1 MKKSVNDKL
10 FLCFALL
17 VFVVVSIIWILNTLV
32 LEEFYIY
39 TKKHDLSHL
48 YSQVNKIYS
57 NYDYDTDSKD
67 IESELEKIDSM
78 SNVDIVV
85 QNGGEITIYTTS
97 KDFTRNR
104 FLLSKLDVS
113 LYLNNDY
120 FRENYQKGNNYYT
133 GVIKDS
139 SLNSDFVFL
148 VGKLDNNLH
157 IFMRTPMESIKESV
171 SITNRFLIIGGAS
184 AIIISGIIAL
194 IISNTF
200 TKPLKE
206 LNQISQKMS
215 KLDFS
220 QKYEVTTD
228 DEIGM
233 LGTSINTLSSN
244 LEKTIQELKKA
255 NMELEKDI
263 EETSKISEMRS
274 QFISDVSHELKTP
287 IALIQGYAEGLC
299 DGIVQDEESRKYYLD
314 VILDEAN
321 KMAELTRGLLDLSN
335 LEYGKNE
342 LNIQNFNIT
351 ELINNLIRKQE
362 ILLNEKEIK
371 VTFDYEKDL
380 EVKGDTFRIEQ
391 VLTNY
396 FNNALKHLDNK
407 KEIKI
412 SIDDNKPSG
421 LVRIS
426 VFNSGE
432 NIADEDI
439 PRIWNRFYKV
449 DSSRNREVG
458 GSGIGLSLVRA
469 IMKQHHMNYGV
480 QNVDGGVEFWFELE
494 KANSENDTQN

>member
-1 MKKSVNDKL
+1 
-10 FLCFALL
+10 
-17 VFVVVSIIWILNTLV
+17 
-32 LEEFYIY
+32 
-39 TKKHDLSHL
+39 
-48 YSQVNKIYS
+48 
-57 NYDYDTDSKD
+57 
-67 IESELEKIDSM
+67 
-78 SNVDIVV
+78 
-85 QNGGEITIYTTS
+85 
-97 KDFTRNR
+97 
-104 FLLSKLDVS
+104 
-113 LYLNNDY
+113 
-120 FRENYQKGNNYYT
+120 
-133 GVIKDS
+133 
-139 SLNSDFVFL
+139 
-148 VGKLDNNLH
+148 
-157 IFMRTPMESIKESV
+157 MESIKESV

-396 FNNALKHLDNK
+396 FNNAIKHLDDK

-412 SIDDNKPSG
+412 SIDDSKPNG
-421 LVRIS
+421 IVRIS

-494 KANSENDTQN
+494 KVNPENDTQN

>member
-120 FRENYQKGNNYYT
+120 FRENFQNGNNYYT

-148 VGKLDNNLH
+148 VGKLDNNFH

-233 LGTSINTLSSN
+233 LGTSINALSSN

-263 EETSKISEMRS
+263 EETSTISEMRS

-362 ILLNEKEIK
+362 ILA
-371 VTFDYEKDL
+371 
-380 EVKGDTFRIEQ
+380 
-391 VLTNY
+391 
-396 FNNALKHLDNK
+396 FNRKLAL
-407 KEIKI
+407 
-412 SIDDNKPSG
+412 
-421 LVRIS
+421 
-426 VFNSGE
+426 F
-432 NIADEDI
+432 
-439 PRIWNRFYKV
+439 
-449 DSSRNREVG
+449 
-458 GSGIGLSLVRA
+458 
-469 IMKQHHMNYGV
+469 
-480 QNVDGGVEFWFELE
+480 
-494 KANSENDTQN
+494 

>member
-120 FRENYQKGNNYYT
+120 FRENFQNGNNYYT

-148 VGKLDNNLH
+148 VGKLDNNFH

-184 AIIISGIIAL
+184 DIIISGIIAI

-200 TKPLKE
+200 TTSLKE

-233 LGTSINTLSSN
+233 LGTSINALSSN

-255 NMELEKDI
+255 N
-263 EETSKISEMRS
+263 
-274 QFISDVSHELKTP
+274 
-287 IALIQGYAEGLC
+287 
-299 DGIVQDEESRKYYLD
+299 
-314 VILDEAN
+314 
-321 KMAELTRGLLDLSN
+321 
-335 LEYGKNE
+335 
-342 LNIQNFNIT
+342 
-351 ELINNLIRKQE
+351 
-362 ILLNEKEIK
+362 
-371 VTFDYEKDL
+371 
-380 EVKGDTFRIEQ
+380 
-391 VLTNY
+391 
-396 FNNALKHLDNK
+396 
-407 KEIKI
+407 
-412 SIDDNKPSG
+412 
-421 LVRIS
+421 
-426 VFNSGE
+426 
-432 NIADEDI
+432 
-439 PRIWNRFYKV
+439 
-449 DSSRNREVG
+449 
-458 GSGIGLSLVRA
+458 
-469 IMKQHHMNYGV
+469 
-480 QNVDGGVEFWFELE
+480 
-494 KANSENDTQN
+494 